1 MVLVWWVLCGWR
13 EILRASQLSALCS
26 LLAGVASGVGK
37 LVAHPFPTK
46 LWGTLGGGLTRGWD
60 SPEDQPGPHS
70 HPGLSPGPAVF
81 SCCART
87 RSKCCFLF
95 LPEAKLLLY
104 FLELLIVNLRVL
116 REAKYIPLV
125 NEEIKLF
132 KSCPGGSHSKAAWR
146 GGGGGHE
153 VWSHLYSI
161 HIDTRA
167 LGLAHRIRE
176 TRSQGCSVFESSS
189 GAQLRAGVSQ
199 AMPAAV
205 DPLPPAW
212 KVEP

>member
-1 MVLVWWVLCGWR
+1 MV
-13 EILRASQLSALCS
+13 E
-26 LLAGVASGVGK
+26 
-37 LVAHPFPTK
+37 HPLPTK
-46 LWGTLGGGLTRGWD
+46 LWGTLGGGLNQGVGLPRRPAW
-60 SPEDQPGPHS
+60 PPLPPRPQPGA
-70 HPGLSPGPAVF
+70 PAMF
-81 SCCART
+81 SCCTRT

-104 FLELLIVNLRVL
+104 FLELLIVNLKSL
-116 REAKYIPLV
+116 KREAKYIPLV

-132 KSCPGGSHSKAAWR
+132 KSCPGGSRSKAAWR

-153 VWSHLYSI
+153 VWSHLYST

-167 LGLAHRIRE
+167 LGLAHSIWE
-176 TRSQGCSVFESSS
+176 PRSQGCSVLESSS
-189 GAQLRAGVSQ
+189 GAQLRARVSQ

-205 DPLPPAW
+205 DPLPPGR